1 MVLIILILPM
11 LVLLFLFFLS
21 HVPEIIKPA
30 SFKSTLSCFNLFLYS
45 FILFA
50 LLILTSRP
58 STNKVVENDQ
68 NLDVEGVNDESS
80 FYDSVDW
87 LMRDEEIDASGNSD
101 DQRTPIPPMLWI
113 HVNSCKLDPQVSDAT
128 TKITSSDDHRIKRKR
143 RQYRPKVKNIRHAT
157 PIPPAPPL
165 PRAPSLAQAPAPD
178 DKIKADVLGGN
189 LKWELPTVNRQ
200 PSTWECGYYIMRW
213 MHDFVLKYQN
223 DDFRNT
229 VVDYNYFCKIIGS
242 EITDI
247 QVVSNGFLS
256 CGADG
261 TVKLNPSAG
270 IRNTKMQPNQTVA
283 TPMQVDQWVQM
294 SRDDHMLSLSA
305 LDVQRARDTIDWLMR
320 DEEIDASGNS
330 NDQRTPIPPMPWI
343 HVNSCKLDPQVSD
356 ATAKITSSDDHRIK
370 RKRRQ
375 YRPKVKNIRHATPI
389 PPAPPLPRAPSLAQ
403 APAPVQGKN
412 SIFQIM
418 FKKPRKA
425 THIPFVTTTVPP
437 PPPPPPSWSL
447 FSNCFTSRNKIKNIP
462 SSKNSKL
469 PPLPPTGPPPQ
480 PEPQRQRYLQPMGQ
494 QSTFIKGEIINY
506 IEQGKGKVTAEEPT
520 NKKKALEEPTK
531 AKMALA
537 KIAEQ
542 TKAKERDE
550 KTKAEYGKKLNE
562 LKHAITL
569 HRPKSVLDGYNRW
582 MSRGKDCVEP
592 YNLRVDKEVFRQAED
607 SYFAINPTDIIELL
621 TNKKLE
627 LGILTCFEMSLYQL
641 KGRSQQNKVGFLH
654 PEMITP
660 DVYGADKGVTLDYL
674 ARALE
679 GYEFYVTPYLQG
691 AHYVL
696 FIICP
701 KHGRGF
707 ILDSQKESVFHTEDN
722 YRLAGLVDS
731 VLGGRLKW
739 ELPTIPW
746 GEESGKSLPRTQPT
760 QNPACMVLVK
770 RPAEGAGSASFFFF
784 TGSEMETSSL
794 VNSKNSKLV
803 LSQGADVD
811 IQVVSN
817 GFLSCGADGTVK
829 LVQLRDL
836 LWASPWLFSYLPIF
850 KPLSCSFFTYCTYV
864 QKEYRPMC
872 FLTLLHAPWYVP
884 WRPAVTG
891 MTVEERRGKSAAI
904 ASHGSLPCPLYDWTC
919 VGYWRTR
926 FDIGHLPHLQKSR
939 TNLAVGVREDF
950 TNHFKMYVAGGM
962 SEAANGGAASYE
974 PTLEVFNSKSNKW
987 MVMGSIPVEFAVRL
1001 TVWTPNENVYKELGV
1016 PMGDTLEFATLVPC
1030 DGKVAVVGGTHDG
1043 NVLVWELG
1051 DGDEWILIERMPLE
1065 LAKRFAGS
1073 STKCAGI
1080 EGGVCLYKDIDS
1092 AMVVW
1097 RRVKNHKNKWE
1108 WCSIDG
1114 CNTVGS
1120 STLPNDWKGIIDALV
1135 KLNNDNAIRSIL
1147 RNERNKR
1154 LFDKESRNVE
1164 TITRL
1169 IIKYVKLKLIS
1180 LKVKQSVQVRKVARE
1195 LEICCGCIL
1204 SHAKPALLTQV
1215 LIVNKIVE
1223 EANKRIQ
1230 PPTGTVELFGN
1241 LRAKLYD

>member
-11 LVLLFLFFLS
+11 LVLLKLFFLS

-30 SFKSTLSCFNLFLYS
+30 SFKSTLSCFNLFLVLLV
-45 FILFA
+45 ILFR
-50 LLILTSRP
+50 TFDPKVDGP
-58 STNKVVENDQ
+58 STNKVVGNDQ
-68 NLDVEGVNDESS
+68 NLDVEGVNDKSH

-87 LMRDEEIDASGNSD
+87 LVRDEEIDASG
-101 DQRTPIPPMLWI
+101 
-113 HVNSCKLDPQVSDAT
+113 
-128 TKITSSDDHRIKRKR
+128 
-143 RQYRPKVKNIRHAT
+143 
-157 PIPPAPPL
+157 
-165 PRAPSLAQAPAPD
+165 
-178 DKIKADVLGGN
+178 
-189 LKWELPTVNRQ
+189 
-200 PSTWECGYYIMRW
+200 
-213 MHDFVLKYQN
+213 
-223 DDFRNT
+223 
-229 VVDYNYFCKIIGS
+229 
-242 EITDI
+242 
-247 QVVSNGFLS
+247 
-256 CGADG
+256 
-261 TVKLNPSAG
+261 
-270 IRNTKMQPNQTVA
+270 
-283 TPMQVDQWVQM
+283 
-294 SRDDHMLSLSA
+294 
-305 LDVQRARDTIDWLMR
+305 
-320 DEEIDASGNS
+320 
-330 NDQRTPIPPMPWI
+330 QRTPIPPMPWI

-403 APAPVQGKN
+403 APAPVQGKK

-480 PEPQRQRYLQPMGQ
+480 PEPQRQRYDQQSSICSSSESSCLPPPLPPLNMPEMKDKYYGDFVRLGSYNSNTSSSPDLQPMGQ
-494 QSTFIKGEIINY
+494 PPTFIKGEIINC

-531 AKMALA
+531 PKMALA

-550 KTKAEYGKKLNE
+550 KRKAEYGKKLNE

-707 ILDSQKESVFHTEDN
+707 ILDSQKESVFHTKDN

-731 VLGGRLKW
+731 VLGGSLKW
-739 ELPTIPW
+739 ELPTVNRQPSTWECGYYVMRWMHDFVLKYQNDDFPNTIPW
-746 GEESGKSLPRTQPT
+746 GEERWLEDKELDDVIGAWLLITTFSARLLNGLFFMATSAKTAANVNGVFHEIDTIVLSETGKSLPRAQPT
-760 QNPACMVLVK
+760 QNPACM
-770 RPAEGAGSASFFFF
+770 
-784 TGSEMETSSL
+784 
-794 VNSKNSKLV
+794 
-803 LSQGADVD
+803 ADVTD

-836 LWASPWLFSYLPIF
+836 L
-850 KPLSCSFFTYCTYV
+850 
-864 QKEYRPMC
+864 
-872 FLTLLHAPWYVP
+872 
-884 WRPAVTG
+884 
-891 MTVEERRGKSAAI
+891 
-904 ASHGSLPCPLYDWTC
+904 
-919 VGYWRTR
+919 
-926 FDIGHLPHLQKSR
+926 
-939 TNLAVGVREDF
+939 
-950 TNHFKMYVAGGM
+950 
-962 SEAANGGAASYE
+962 
-974 PTLEVFNSKSNKW
+974 
-987 MVMGSIPVEFAVRL
+987 
-1001 TVWTPNENVYKELGV
+1001 
-1016 PMGDTLEFATLVPC
+1016 
-1030 DGKVAVVGGTHDG
+1030 
-1043 NVLVWELG
+1043 
-1051 DGDEWILIERMPLE
+1051 
-1065 LAKRFAGS
+1065 
-1073 STKCAGI
+1073 
-1080 EGGVCLYKDIDS
+1080 
-1092 AMVVW
+1092 
-1097 RRVKNHKNKWE
+1097 
-1108 WCSIDG
+1108 
-1114 CNTVGS
+1114 
-1120 STLPNDWKGIIDALV
+1120 
-1135 KLNNDNAIRSIL
+1135 
-1147 RNERNKR
+1147 
-1154 LFDKESRNVE
+1154 
-1164 TITRL
+1164 
-1169 IIKYVKLKLIS
+1169 
-1180 LKVKQSVQVRKVARE
+1180 
-1195 LEICCGCIL
+1195 
-1204 SHAKPALLTQV
+1204 
-1215 LIVNKIVE
+1215 
-1223 EANKRIQ
+1223 
-1230 PPTGTVELFGN
+1230 
-1241 LRAKLYD
+1241 